1 MSATT
6 APHTALSSANLC
18 DLIPDPDNVRTHSP
32 ANIAAIEGSLRLF
45 GQRKP
50 VVVAANGDGTYTVVA
65 GNGTLQAAVNLGWDT
80 LDIAPIPDG
89 WTSDQIR
96 AYALAD
102 NKTAELAAWDMV
114 ELNAQLE
121 ELTLSG
127 FDIGDIGFDLDA
139 VISTEPAESTKVS
152 LDLDDKHLTLL
163 AQARTLTELSGRAAD
178 CAIVMAAYIALGGDN
193 G

>member
-1 MSATT
+1 MK
-6 APHTALSSANLC
+6 ANLC

-32 ANIAAIEGSLRLF
+32 ANISAIEGSLKAF

-102 NKTAELAAWDMV
+102 NKTAELAAWDTV

-127 FDIGDIGFDLDA
+127 FDIGEIGFDIEE
-139 VISTEPAESTKVS
+139 VVSTEPAQSTKVS
-152 LDLDDKHLTLL
+152 LDLDDEHIALL
-163 AQARTLTELSGRAAD
+163 AQARSLTEQSGRSAD
-178 CAIVMAAYIALGGDN
+178 CAVIAAAYTQLGGLDEVRS
-193 G
+193 